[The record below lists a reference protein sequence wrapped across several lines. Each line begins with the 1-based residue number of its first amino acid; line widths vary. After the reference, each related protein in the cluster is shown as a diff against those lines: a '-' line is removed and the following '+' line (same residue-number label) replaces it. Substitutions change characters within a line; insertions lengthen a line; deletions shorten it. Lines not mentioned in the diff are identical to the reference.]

1 MTRAI
6 PDGKNDYVIVR
17 LSALCFFLSTIEFMI
32 PRPLPFLRIGLANV
46 PVMLAADMLPF
57 RPFAALVALKLLG
70 QGLVG
75 GTLFSYVFLF
85 SLAGTAASAAVTFAL
100 RRGLGKRVSF
110 LGTSVAAAFASNA
123 TQLALAR
130 AFVFGEGIAF
140 VAPPFLALGI
150 VTGAALGFATNRF
163 AARSRWYAGILS
175 GTIPRL
181 GAAGES
187 DLAERMTRPSTP
199 GSAASFARA
208 TRFACGLALTALI
221 LFVPAVAVKAALT
234 LLAGT
239 LLFAG
244 GGRIRPLSALSISLG
259 IVFFNLLSPFGRVI
273 LEPFGFPITAGALET
288 GMKKALAV
296 EGMLFASRWALSSG
310 VSLPGRAGALMARI
324 TAFLSY
330 LSGCRSKL
338 DRKDLVGSVDAIML
352 GPE

>member
-150 VTGAALGFATNRF
+150 VTGAALGFATNAF

-199 GSAASFARA
+199 GSAASLARA
-208 TRFACGLALTALI
+208 ARFACGLALTALI
-221 LFVPAVAVKAALT
+221 LFVPDVAVKAALT
-234 LLAGT
+234 LLAGI
-239 LLFAG
+239 LLVAG
-244 GGRIRPLSALSISLG
+244 GSISLG